1 MMRFS
6 KLMQCVGL
14 ISVVFPVVLYA
25 EQQKPCWAPNALEY
39 DSTQRVTVT
48 QYAKLRT
55 DIEGVELEAPEQDAK
70 KKLAYGDHRLL
81 GVVGFTIEFPPLDKF
96 KDDEILCALGTR
108 VPNGLGDVVES
119 DEHNELMTKWY
130 RYAVKY
136 NKVIVHAYRS
146 SEIKL

>member
-1 MMRFS
+1 MIS
-6 KLMQCVGL
+6 KFKL
-14 ISVVFPVVLYA
+14 SVVFVSLLFPTVLYA
-25 EQQKPCWAPNALEY
+25 EQQKPCWAPNVLEY
-39 DSTQRVTVT
+39 DSTQQVTVT
-48 QYAKLRT
+48 RYAKLRT

-96 KDDEILCALGTR
+96 KDDEIICALGTR
-108 VPNGLGDVVES
+108 VPDGLGDVIES

-146 SEIKL
+146 GEIKL